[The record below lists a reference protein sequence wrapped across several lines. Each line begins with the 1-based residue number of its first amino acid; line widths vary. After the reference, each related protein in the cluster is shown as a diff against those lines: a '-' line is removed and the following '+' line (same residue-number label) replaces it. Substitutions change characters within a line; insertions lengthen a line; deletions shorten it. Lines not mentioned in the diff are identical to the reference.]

1 MASDIFGVLRT
12 VGLIVMITCAVLL
25 EALLIWQG
33 VTFWAWFWGIAV
45 ILGVI
50 VAEIWSYAKQGK
62 TISTEW
68 RDWAKKQKGWA
79 YTGLALMLTAFCGL
93 VLHLAVWGGMA
104 RKEDK

>member
-1 MASDIFGVLRT
+1 MASDIFGLLRT
-12 VGLIVMITCAVLL
+12 IGLIIMIVAAVLL

-33 VTFWAWFWGIAV
+33 VTFWAWFWGICV

-50 VAEIWSYAKQGK
+50 VAEIWSYAVQGK

-93 VLHLAVWGGMA
+93 ILHLAVWGGMKK
-104 RKEDK
+104 RG